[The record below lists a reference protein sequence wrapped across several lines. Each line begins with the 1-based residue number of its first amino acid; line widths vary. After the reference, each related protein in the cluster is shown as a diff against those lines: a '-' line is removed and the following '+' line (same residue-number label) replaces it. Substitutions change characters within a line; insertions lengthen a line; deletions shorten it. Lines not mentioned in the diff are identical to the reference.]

1 VRLKNGK
8 RRKKFRNGSKG
19 SIAALFNVVQS
30 SMLFKVQCCSKFKMV
45 QGSTWFK
52 VQMARCSSILSLTV
66 LNIERQRQLNSE
78 AIEP

>member
-1 VRLKNGK
+1 
-8 RRKKFRNGSKG
+8 
-19 SIAALFNVVQS
+19 
-30 SMLFKVQCCSKFKMV
+30 MV